1 MNAPTEPE
9 FGIGDASYRAAG
21 GTEGLLKLSH
31 RFYDLMNTLPEA
43 REIRAMH
50 PADLSSTTE
59 RLAYFLC
66 GWLGGPRL
74 YNEKFGGI
82 NIPMF
87 HSHLPIGV
95 EQRDAWLLCMAH
107 AIAEQDYSPQFKEY
121 LLRQLHVPAERIR
134 QVASRL
140 I

>member
-1 MNAPTEPE
+1 MEQPT
-9 FGIGDASYRAAG
+9 FGVGDASYLAAG
-21 GTEGLLKLSH
+21 GTEGLLQLSR
-31 RFYDLMNTLPEA
+31 RFYEVMDTLPAA
-43 REIRAMH
+43 RTIRNMH

-74 YNEKFGGI
+74 YSEKFGGI

-95 EQRDAWLLCMAH
+95 AERDAWLLCMAH
-107 AIAEQDYSPQFKEY
+107 AVDEQPYSPEFKNY
-121 LLRQLHVPAERIR
+121 LLTQLHVPAERIR
-134 QVASRL
+134 MVASREF
-140 I
+140 

>member
-1 MNAPTEPE
+1 MATPP
-9 FGIGDASYRAAG
+9 FGTGDASYRAAG

-31 RFYDLMNTLPEA
+31 RFYELMDTLPEG
-43 REIRAMH
+43 RSIRVMH
-50 PADLSSTTE
+50 PADLTSTTE
-59 RLAYFLC
+59 RLAFFLC

-87 HSHLPIGV
+87 HQHLHIG
-95 EQRDAWLLCMAH
+95 EAERNAWLSCMAK
-107 AIAEQDYSPQFKEY
+107 AIGEQDYSPEFKHY
-121 LLRQLHVPAERIR
+121 LLTQLHVPAERIR
-134 QVASRL
+134 LAASGL

>member
-1 MNAPTEPE
+1 MEQLT
-9 FGIGDASYRAAG
+9 FGVGDASYRAAG
-21 GTEGLLKLSH
+21 GTEGLLQLSR
-31 RFYDLMNTLPEA
+31 RFYEVMDTLPAA
-43 REIRAMH
+43 RTIRNMH

-74 YNEKFGGI
+74 YSEKFGGI

-95 EQRDAWLLCMAH
+95 AERDAWLLCMAH
-107 AIAEQDYSPQFKEY
+107 AVDEQPYSPEFKRY
-121 LLRQLHVPAERIR
+121 LLTQLHVPAERIR
-134 QVASRL
+134 MVASREF
-140 I
+140 